1 MNHKNNLYIVLTVT
15 TALLLGIGSYF
26 VFVEIIESP
35 LPATESPLTP
45 YLTTDMAL
53 SLLQEKELLFF
64 TGCVLEGEPHS
75 YQSCV
80 IEVSQEENQWMWIVT
95 ITYDGLF
102 DDSIRATRIKA
113 TIAYQDDQ
121 WIVRESSETQKCWP
135 GRGHQEFSTE
145 FCI

>member
-1 MNHKNNLYIVLTVT
+1 MSHKNNLYIALVVV
-15 TALLLGIGSYF
+15 ALLLLGTKGYLMF
-26 VFVEIIESP
+26 KETESL

-45 YLTTDMAL
+45 YLTIDMAL

-64 TGCVLEGEPHS
+64 TGCALEGEPYN

-80 IEVSQEENQWMWIVT
+80 IEIAQEENQWTWIVT

>member
-1 MNHKNNLYIVLTVT
+1 MSHKNNLYIALVVV
-15 TALLLGIGSYF
+15 ALLLLGTKGYLMF
-26 VFVEIIESP
+26 KETESL

-45 YLTTDMAL
+45 YLTIDMAL

-64 TGCVLEGEPHS
+64 TGCALEGEPYN

-80 IEVSQEENQWMWIVT
+80 IEIAQEENQWTWIVT

-113 TIAYQDDQ
+113 IIAYQDDQ
-121 WIVRESSETQKCWP
+121 WIVKESSETQKCWP
-135 GRGHQEFSTE
+135 NRGHQDFSTE
-145 FCI
+145 FCV